1 MAEIAHRRGRDTAAF
16 TVLNEKYV
24 RFCLYCLVI
33 SALVHSLY
41 ILYGAGPPSKPY
53 QLREKKIEVI
63 DVPDEIYVPP
73 PPPEVERPE
82 IPQEAEISENPEIED
97 TIEETSFNPF
107 SPPVALPARKDQQ
120 EVFVAYDTPP
130 QVVRPVKPDYP
141 ELAREAHAEGT
152 VRVQVTIDETGRV
165 VDAVVVSSDAIPSL
179 EEAAIKAAKASL
191 FKPAKQRD
199 VPVKCRVILPFRF
212 ELN

>member
-16 TVLNEKYV
+16 TLLNEKYV
-24 RFCLYCLVI
+24 RFCLYCLVV
-33 SALVHSLY
+33 SAIAHTLY

-63 DVPDEIYVPP
+63 DVPDEIYIPP

-82 IPQEAEISENPEIED
+82 IPQEAEITENPDIED

-107 SPPVALPARKDQQ
+107 SPPVALPARTQDEQ
-120 EVFVAYDTPP
+120 VFVAYDTPP
-130 QVVRPVKPDYP
+130 QIVRKVEPPYPD
-141 ELAREAHAEGT
+141 LAREAHAEGI
-152 VRVQVTIDETGRV
+152 VKVQMTIDETGRV
-165 VDAVVVSSDAIPSL
+165 IEAVVVSSDAIPSL
-179 EEAAIKAAKASL
+179 EEAALKAARAFL
-191 FKPAKQRD
+191 WRPAKQRD
-199 VPVKCRVILPFRF
+199 VAVKCRVTMDFRF